1 MRDRLIIGLMVIAL
15 TGGCTWAAHVG
26 TMRECRAAV
35 AAGIYD
41 GTC

>member
-1 MRDRLIIGLMVIAL
+1 MRDRLLIGLVILAM

-35 AAGIYD
+35 AD
-41 GTC
+41 GSYPGPC